1 MALGTNLGDDGT
13 INQSKD
19 VAIIGQLLI
28 STPES
33 NENPCTPSNL

>member
-1 MALGTNLGDDGT
+1 MALGKSSGDDGT

-19 VAIIGQLLI
+19 VAIIGHLLI

-33 NENPCTPSNL
+33 NENPSRTSTL